1 MYCFSYAVS
10 DAAYCSM
17 KEERIDQCV
26 LISGES
32 GAGKTGAVK
41 CGGLISAKTNN

>member
-1 MYCFSYAVS
+1 
-10 DAAYCSM
+10 M

-32 GAGKTGAVK
+32 GAGKTGKINLVS
-41 CGGLISAKTNN
+41 SAADVIYCYKVLSCETVLC